1 MEIKQISVF
10 IENKEGRL
18 KKAMDTL
25 SKAEINIRALSIA
38 ETSKFGILRLIVS
51 DNEKAK
57 SVLEENKFVVK
68 ENDVLVVEIP
78 DKPNGLNS
86 VLEILDSENINV
98 EYLYAFVGKKTDE
111 AIVVMRL
118 ENIEEGIKALK
129 AKNANLLTRAYI
141 DNF

>member
-18 KKAMDTL
+18 KKAIDTL

-38 ETSKFGILRLIVS
+38 DTSKFGILRLIVS

-57 SVLEENKFVVK
+57 TVLEKNKFVVK
-68 ENDVLVVEIP
+68 ENDVLVVEVP

-86 VLEILDSENINV
+86 ILEILDKESINV

-129 AKNANLLTRAYI
+129 AKNAKLLTKEYI
-141 DNF
+141 ENF